1 MKNFIGA
8 STAAALLGLGIAASG
23 LYTVRAEGT
32 APEHFTG
39 TGRFPEN
46 DAASEWDG
54 AVAEGD
60 SAVADGSLE
69 GGGEEADARTHTE
82 ADAETYTETDA
93 DTVGADGGAEEA
105 GESAEGGAG
114 GSGGGEA
121 SLHGLYNDEATAGF
135 IVTVPAEASLSG
147 DAEGNRITGE
157 IPITVKYL
165 RQMDSVSLHI
175 DGGSLFMRD
184 RQSERVL
191 PLEGRIEDGPQEDSG
206 YGGFR
211 CSLRLSGER
220 LAGDWEGT
228 VLLSIS
234 AHE

>member
-1 MKNFIGA
+1 MGIKNFIGA
-8 STAAALLGLGIAASG
+8 STAAALLGLCIAASG
-23 LYTVRAEGT
+23 LYPVRAEGD
-32 APEHFTG
+32 F
-39 TGRFPEN
+39 
-46 DAASEWDG
+46 
-54 AVAEGD
+54 AVAG
-60 SAVADGSLE
+60 GSLD
-69 GGGEEADARTHTE
+69 GGGEEADAGTHTE
-82 ADAETYTETDA
+82 AEA
-93 DTVGADGGAEEA
+93 DTGGADGGAGEA

-121 SLHGLYNDEATAGF
+121 GLHGLYNDEATAGF

-147 DAEGNRITGE
+147 DAEDNRITGE

-184 RQSERVL
+184 RQSERIL
-191 PLEGRIEDGPQEDSG
+191 PLEGRLEDGPQEDSG